1 MTSIRLRS
9 LAGLAVA
16 AAVTLSGCS
25 SVPAL
30 NGGVAA
36 RVADET
42 VTMQEVADTSALYCS
57 AIETRLADGQVLPG
71 SAVSSEVAGALALR
85 AAADQFAAE
94 QGITADPI
102 FEQAQEALDTDIAEL
117 PESQQE
123 AVREVFLAPDYVTA
137 VQVAAGKQLDSGAD
151 AEAAQSAGEEAF
163 AAWIDDHDVRI
174 DPRFNITIDGGVRG
188 RAATDVSYPVSDGAK
203 AAVSGEDPT
212 LAAGLPSNQRCG

>member
-9 LAGLAVA
+9 LAGLAVV

-42 VTMQEVADTSALYCS
+42 VTMQEVADTSAEYCA

-94 QGITADPI
+94 QGIAADPA
-102 FEQAQEALDTDIAEL
+102 FQQAQEALDTDIAEL

-137 VQVAAGKQLDSGAD
+137 IQIAAGKQLDAAAD
-151 AEAAQSAGEEAF
+151 AEAAQAAGQEAF
-163 AAWIDDHDVRI
+163 AAWIEDHDVRI
-174 DPRFNITIDGGVRG
+174 DPRFGITIEDGVRG
-188 RAATDVSYPVSDGAK
+188 RAATEVSYPVSETATSSL
-203 AAVSGEDPT
+203 SGEDT
-212 LAAGLPSNQRCG
+212 SFAAGLPSAQRCG